1 MMDVSPE
8 HLVDFVE
15 RRRLQN
21 RVAQSKF
28 REKKQR
34 EAKNAAR
41 QAARLSAQALPPVSS
56 GSSKSSQVEFLKH
69 PRSSSTNA
77 PVMLATDLPVVDF
90 EQIPMNTDLDLD
102 LIGPSFCESNNE
114 SFLIPTVDFQPE
126 FVNYDAGLRQPISRN
141 NNSIP
146 GLITT
151 SNKDG
156 WIGSLHIAAQ
166 RGHEQIA
173 RVLLEQS
180 SVDINKADSD
190 GRTPLIHAIV
200 ENHKSVVRLFL
211 EKGAIM
217 AISDCDGRSAF
228 HWAVLYRRID
238 ILQLLLKHRE
248 ESEMSLNLDTHDNT
262 GWTPLHMAIIRDFE
276 PGVLI
281 LIQAGADMNALARK
295 CPHAETL
302 MSLLER

>member
-1 MMDVSPE
+1 MDVSPE

-41 QAARLSAQALPPVSS
+41 QAARLATQVLPPVSS
-56 GSSKSSQVEFLKH
+56 GSSKSSQVEILKY
-69 PRSSSTNA
+69 PTSSFTNT
-77 PVMLATDLPVVDF
+77 PGMLATELPVVNF
-90 EQIPMNTDLDLD
+90 EQIPVETDLGLD

-114 SFLIPTVDFQPE
+114 SFLVPTVDFQSE
-126 FVNYDAGLRQPISRN
+126 FVNYDAGLRPTTSHN

-146 GLITT
+146 GLIMTI
-151 SNKDG
+151 NKDG

-166 RGHEQIA
+166 RGHEQIV

-200 ENHKSVVRLFL
+200 ENHKAVVRLLL
-211 EKGAIM
+211 ENGATM
-217 AISDCDGRSAF
+217 ATSDCDGRSAF

-238 ILQLLLKHRE
+238 ILQLLLKYRE
-248 ESEMSLNLDTHDNT
+248 ESKMSLNLDTHDNT

-281 LIQAGADMNALARK
+281 LIQAGADMNALAKK
-295 CPHAETL
+295 CPYAENF